1 MPHLRFRGVEKE
13 KVKEISR
20 VLVDQLAEIVGCP
33 RDWFTLECIDTEF
46 IFDGEESRG
55 YPFVEVLWFDRGQ
68 EAKNRAATAVTHAI
82 KSKYPTEDTCV
93 IFTNLNEKDYY
104 ENGNHF

>member
-1 MPHLRFRGVEKE
+1 MPHLRFRGIKKE
-13 KVKEISR
+13 EVKEISR
-20 VLVDQLAEIVGCP
+20 ELVDQLAEIVQCP
-33 RDWFTLECIDTEF
+33 RDWFTLEYIDTEF
-46 IFDGEESRG
+46 IFDGKESAG

-68 EAKNRAATAVTHAI
+68 EAKDRAGAVVTKLI
-82 KSKYPTEDTCV
+82 RRRYPVEDICV

>member
-1 MPHLRFRGVEKE
+1 MPHLRIRGVKREE
-13 KVKEISR
+13 VKEISR
-20 VLVDQLAEIVGCP
+20 ELVDQLAEIVECP
-33 RDWFTLECIDTEF
+33 RDWFTLECLNTEF
-46 IFDGEESRG
+46 IFDGEDSVG

-68 EAKNRAATAVTHAI
+68 DAKDRAGAAVTEMI
-82 KSKYPTEDTCV
+82 RRKYPEEDICV